1 MASQHRAEYA
11 EFAKKSAAA
20 QHQEAIMPVAGIDL
34 HATYLVVTIVS
45 NEGSILQKP
54 RRIRNSDAD
63 GLVDLLEVHKPL
75 EVVVEAS
82 GMWPWLFDR
91 LDSPDVHAILAHPK
105 RLRAI
110 ADSNYKTDAV
120 DAELLARM
128 RLVDLIP
135 EVFPKPPEQRER
147 ATLVRH
153 RTRLVRTRTAALG
166 RIHAELHSI
175 GVTLPRGRLLTGT
188 GRTWVHTEAWPL
200 LRPQQRLLIQTHER
214 LIDQLSMM
222 IKGLDKQVRHIG
234 RRIPAVQLLE
244 TIPGIGPF
252 RALLI
257 ATEVEPISR
266 FHSPKH
272 LVSYAGLAPRSTRSG
287 QSVRYGSVPAGAN
300 RWLRGAFVQSV
311 LRHYHTTPDSWL
323 SLFYEEKKER
333 LGWRVARIAAARRL
347 ARATHAM
354 LRSGEVWSDA

>member
-1 MASQHRAEYA
+1 
-11 EFAKKSAAA
+11 
-20 QHQEAIMPVAGIDL
+20 MPVAGIDL
-34 HATYLVVTIVS
+34 HATYCVLTILS

-54 RRIRNSDAD
+54 RRVRNSEAHQ
-63 GLVDLLEVHKPL
+63 LTELLEPHQPL

-82 GMWPWLFDR
+82 GMWPWLFDQ
-91 LDSPDVHAILAHPK
+91 LDGPNTHVVLAHPK

-110 ADSNYKTDAV
+110 ADSTYKTDAI

-135 EVFPKPPEQRER
+135 EVFPKPPEQREQ

-188 GRTWVHTEAWPL
+188 GRSWVHTQAWPL
-200 LRPQQRLLIQTHER
+200 LRPQQRLLVQTHER

-222 IKGLDKQVRHIG
+222 IKGLDKQVRRIG
-234 RRIPAVQLLE
+234 RTIPAVQLLE
-244 TIPGIGPF
+244 TVPGIGPF

-266 FHSPKH
+266 FRSPKH
-272 LVSYAGLAPRSTRSG
+272 LVSYAGLAPRSSRSG
-287 QSVRYGSVPAGAN
+287 QSVRYGSIPAGAN
-300 RWLRGAFVQSV
+300 RWLRGAFVQSA
-311 LRHYHTTPDSWL
+311 LRHYHTAPDSWL
-323 SLFYEEKKER
+323 SRFYEEKKQR

-347 ARATHAM
+347 ARAAHAM
-354 LRSGEVWSDA
+354 LRSGEVWNDA